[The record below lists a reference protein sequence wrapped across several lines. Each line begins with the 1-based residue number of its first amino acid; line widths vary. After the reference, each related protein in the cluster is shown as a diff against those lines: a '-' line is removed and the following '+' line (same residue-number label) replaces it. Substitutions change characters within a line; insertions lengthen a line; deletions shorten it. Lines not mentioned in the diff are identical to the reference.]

1 MSGELEGGTYVA
13 VEPWVSVEL
22 LEPLRII
29 DRVLSIINLGNLRK
43 KVFRI
48 FSAHVVI
55 HGIG

>member
-29 DRVLSIINLGNLRK
+29 DRVLSIINSCYLRK
-43 KVFRI
+43 ESVHI
-48 FSAHVVI
+48 SAHVVI